1 MPSPDRMKI
10 RYVEESHV
18 EKKIGATNEIKEV
31 IMMALSPK
39 KLLLNP
45 SNG

>member
-1 MPSPDRMKI
+1 MPGVSLLKP
-10 RYVEESHV
+10 